1 MIFFSLL
8 QQRNGDTSYFRSQ
21 AITGETSIKIKGLMA
36 YVVGEVDYVFGS
48 EKKKLSFY
56 TFSEVFIAY
65 TCNMHCWTVGDF

>member
-48 EKKKLSFY
+48 
-56 TFSEVFIAY
+56 
-65 TCNMHCWTVGDF
+65 